1 MVLWK
6 TLAVSCL
13 KINTNGFDRGTN
25 NNMAVACGGNFW
37 DFSTSFLG
45 LFCRNLGVV
54 YVFHAKIMTIILA
67 LELAHSFALYE
78 RTLNAMQCNALIVED

>member
-1 MVLWK
+1 
-6 TLAVSCL
+6 
-13 KINTNGFDRGTN
+13 
-25 NNMAVACGGNFW
+25 MAVACGGNFW

-67 LELAHSFALYE
+67 LELAHSFG
-78 RTLNAMQCNALIVED
+78 